1 MKRIPI
7 VATIKRTPFVATL
20 IAIAAGV
27 ALAFALPAGAA
38 VSQQSP
44 PVAAIQIASPAH
56 LGARGAAVTVP
67 VTVVCGPNGTIFV
80 SVQVTQR
87 AGSEIASGSGNV
99 QNVSCTGSFQTI
111 NVNVPAN
118 SGKAF
123 KKGKA
128 FASADFFICNA
139 FGCTN
144 ASDAREIQIDR

>member
-7 VATIKRTPFVATL
+7 VATMKRTPFVAAI

-67 VTVVCGPNGTIFV
+67 VTVVCGPNGTI
-80 SVQVTQR
+80 SGGVQLSQR
-87 AGSEIASGSGNV
+87 AGSEIASGSGFV
-99 QNVSCTGSFQTI
+99 QNIACTGSFQT
-111 NVNVPAN
+111 VNVTVHAS

-128 FASADFFICNA
+128 FASADFFICNTS
-139 FGCTN
+139 GCTN